1 MPVKIGHCKKHGVR
15 YIIGGIMGCVK
26 CSIEK
31 EQKDSGMEHF
41 PSEPMRCSVHD
52 IMYYAGSAIG
62 CPKCDEERRRQ
73 SAAGSYNPKYCSIHK
88 TLYHDGGPG
97 TIGCVQ
103 CNNSRIR
110 AEEEAARDKD
120 RQEKMNELG
129 CKTVISDPKENVRRW
144 LVVYSWSNYSE
155 AMNTYQ
161 SGFGNVFET
170 HFRGQPITKEDIER
184 IERDMKC
191 HHRPVGGLGKDY
203 CNIVIINIIE
213 YGV

>member
-1 MPVKIGHCKKHGVR
+1 MPVKIGHCKKHGIR

-73 SAAGSYNPKYCSIHK
+73 AAGSYNPKYCSIHK

-120 RQEKMNELG
+120 RQGKINEFG
-129 CKTVISDPKENVRRW
+129 CKTFISKTKERKF
-144 LVVYSWSNYSE
+144 LVVYSWRYTNPVGKSESYGDGNMYS
-155 AMNTYQ
+155 
-161 SGFGNVFET
+161 T
-170 HFRGQPITKEDIER
+170 HPEGDPMSEER
-184 IERDMKC
+184 IKELEIEARKFHLSD
-191 HHRPVGGLGKDY
+191 PAGSVG
-203 CNIVIINIIE
+203 IVIINIIE